1 MLENQMLNDRYHVK
15 SMIGGG
21 GMANVYLAFDTILE
35 RHVAIKVLRLEYGD
49 DDEFIT
55 RFHREAQ
62 AAISLNHP
70 NIVNIFDVGEESDIY
85 YMVMEY
91 VDGMTLKKY
100 IQTHAP
106 VNLEEAVRIMR
117 QITDAIGHAHE
128 NGLIHRDIKPQ
139 NILIDSSGAVKV
151 TDFGIAM
158 ALSATALTQTN
169 SVLGSVHYLSPE
181 QARGGIAT
189 KKSDIYSLGIVFFE
203 LLTGRLPFSGESPVS
218 VALKH
223 LQHDTPAVSNYAD
236 VPQSVENIVLK
247 STAKDPLHRY
257 SSVEHMDEE
266 LSHCLEHRDV
276 EPFQVPEE
284 EGEKTKAI
292 PVVTEDTPVSSGGD
306 TLVHAPGP
314 GPKKKEKKKRSKK
327 PWIIAF
333 FLFLL
338 MGAGA
343 AVAIP
348 MMLEPKDVEIAD
360 VTGMEYEEA
369 YSTLRDLNLQVER
382 ETEYSDEVE
391 EGYVIRTDPPAGS
404 VTKEESTVTVVSS
417 MGKETVR
424 LEDYTGED
432 FESTKQELEE
442 QGFASVF
449 SISESSERP
458 AGEILEQLQP
468 SENQE
473 VVPGETSVLF
483 RVSTGPPKVMLRP
496 LRNMTQE
503 EARNYL
509 EEEGLQME
517 TSEQFSRNIEVG
529 RVISQSPEAF
539 TEVNQGT
546 TVTVTVSLG
555 QKQEPIRED
564 TLSLTLPYNGE
575 DGEEETY
582 QIYVDDANSDG
593 EEVYQEETITE
604 ETTVEIDVQIN
615 PGSEALYRVEQDGEI
630 IEEGN
635 LNY

>member
-1 MLENQMLNDRYHVK
+1 M
-15 SMIGGG
+15 
-21 GMANVYLAFDTILE
+21 
-35 RHVAIKVLRLEYGD
+35 KVLRLEFGD
-49 DDEFIT
+49 DDEFIA

-106 VNLEEAVRIMR
+106 VQPESAVKIMR

-128 NGLIHRDIKPQ
+128 NELIHRDIKPQ
-139 NILIDSSGAVKV
+139 NILIDSEGTVKV

-158 ALSATALTQTN
+158 ALPATALTQTN

-203 LLTGRLPFSGESPVS
+203 LLTGRLPFSGESPIS

-223 LQHDTPAVSNYAD
+223 LQHDTPAVSMYAD
-236 VPQSVENIVLK
+236 VPQSLENIVLK
-247 STAKDPLHRY
+247 STAKNPLHRY
-257 SSVEHMDEE
+257 ASIEE
-266 LSHCLEHRDV
+266 MEEDLNTCLYNPNE
-276 EPFQVPEE
+276 EPFQLPEE

-292 PVVTEDTPVSSGGD
+292 PVVTEDTPVNAVSD
-306 TLVHAPGP
+306 TLVHTPEAVNG
-314 GPKKKEKKKRSKK
+314 KNQNQNKK

-348 MMLEPKDVEIAD
+348 MVFEPKDVEVAD

-369 YSTLRDLNLQVER
+369 YSELRDLNFQVER
-382 ETEYSDEVE
+382 KTEYSSEVE
-391 EGYVIRTDPPAGS
+391 EGHVIRTDPGAGS
-404 VTKEESTVTVVSS
+404 VSKEESVVTVISS
-417 MGKETVR
+417 LGKETVN
-424 LEDYTGED
+424 LGGYVGED
-432 FESTKQELEE
+432 FEETKKQLEE
-442 QGFASVF
+442 KGFSSVF

-468 SENQE
+468 TEDQK
-473 VVPGETSVLF
+473 VVPAETSVLF
-483 RVSTGPPKVMLRP
+483 RVSTGPPKVILRP
-496 LRNMTQE
+496 LRNLTEE
-503 EARNYL
+503 EARMYL

-517 TSEQFSRNIEVG
+517 TNEQFSTKVEAGNI
-529 RVISQSPEAF
+529 ISHSPEAF
-539 TEVNQGT
+539 TEVGQGT

-555 QKQEPIRED
+555 QKQEALKED
-564 TLSLTLPYNGE
+564 TVSVTLPY
-575 DGEEETY
+575 DKEEEEEVTY
-582 QIYVDDANSDG
+582 QIYVSDANSNG
-593 EEVYQEETITE
+593 EDIYEEETVSE
-604 ETTVEIDVQIN
+604 ETEIEFDVQVA
-615 PGSEALYRVEQDGEI
+615 PGSEASYRVETDGEI
-630 IEEGN
+630 VEEGN
-635 LNY
+635 ID